1 MTGRHRADSGAR
13 KRSARVTETSEFM
26 AFAQR
31 IAIVMGDRLGNDPA
45 GLVQARE
52 LVTLL
57 QDHLDRGVFLASRQ
71 GQYSQNELAKMAGI
85 TRQAIAKRIHRGE
98 LVHAELQRRRG
109 AGALIRL
116 ADLRARRAQLLEA
129 AGIEDRTG
137 SDRERGLRAAGQ

>member
-1 MTGRHRADSGAR
+1 MTGRHAADKSAR

-31 IAIVMGDRLGNDPA
+31 IAISVGDRLGNDPA

-52 LVTLL
+52 LVTML
-57 QDHLDRGVFLASRQ
+57 QDHLDRGVFLANRQ
-71 GQYSQNELAKMAGI
+71 GRYSQNELAAMAGI
-85 TRQAIAKRIHRGE
+85 SRQAIAKRVRRGE

-116 ADLRARRAQLLEA
+116 VDLRARRAELLEA
-129 AGIEDRTG
+129 AGVEDRTG
-137 SDRERGLRAAGQ
+137 SDRERGLRAVGQ